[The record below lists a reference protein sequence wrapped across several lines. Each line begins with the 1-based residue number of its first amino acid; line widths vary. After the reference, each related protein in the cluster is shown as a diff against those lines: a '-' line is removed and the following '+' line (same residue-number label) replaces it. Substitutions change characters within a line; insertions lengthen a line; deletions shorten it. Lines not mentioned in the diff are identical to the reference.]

1 MRTPAIVLLLTL
13 LLAVPWRA
21 EAAPKR
27 PSGGPVVKQVALVG
41 NSALTRQQILSVMR
55 TKESGFLRKKRYR
68 ESTLETD
75 LVSVVALYRRHGFLD
90 ARAELQE
97 ARYSEDRA
105 QVWITVLVVEGAQT
119 VVKAV
124 EVAGNSRVTD
134 DALTRM
140 LAVKVGRPLDESLL
154 GEDKYAMYTY
164 YADRGF
170 VFASVAHK
178 LDNPGGEATVTYII
192 NEGEPAGIA
201 TVEVRGSSRVSPRV
215 VKREVTLEPGDVFSR
230 TKVLDSQQRLYDT
243 GLFKDVAIEPSPSG
257 TDSGLV
263 DLVIR
268 VKERKVREASASLG
282 YGTRDE
288 ARLTLGWLHRN
299 LWNSGRQIEVRTILA
314 SRDFEKGLT
323 RKRGDASLTDRWL
336 FGLRLGGAISVF
348 VNETLEE
355 YSDEPGG
362 EYTLDRMGVDLSV
375 QRDLSRYSKLTLSYT
390 HEFVD
395 ISDLSWHVEDPDQ
408 LRISLGQEVN
418 RSLSLALEWDTRL
431 PFFDPRGGSL
441 TRAAARTSGGFFG
454 GDNSY
459 NKITLS
465 YGRYLAL
472 NRRTV
477 LAVGLKTG
485 HAEAFGKSASSGLPE
500 YERFYVGG
508 SSTIRGYDEREF
520 GPGNFFLVGNLE
532 LRYALVWKLVGA
544 AFFDAGNAWK
554 SIRDVRSADFD
565 LHVPGDEFAAR
576 RETDCKYSAGLGVG
590 IQTPVGPARVDYGI
604 KLKRGVLESGKRESI
619 GMVHI
624 TIGHPF

>member
-1 MRTPAIVLLLTL
+1 MRTPAIVVFLVLM
-13 LLAVPWRA
+13 LAVPWRG
-21 EAAPKR
+21 EGAPKR
-27 PSGGPVVKQVALVG
+27 PSGGPLVKQITLVG
-41 NSALTRQQILSVMR
+41 NSALTRQEILSVMR
-55 TKESGFLRKKRYR
+55 TRESGFLRKKHYR

-97 ARYSEDRA
+97 AHYSEDRDR
-105 QVWITVLVVEGAQT
+105 VWITLLVAEGRQT
-119 VVKAV
+119 VVRAV
-124 EVAGNSRVTD
+124 QVEGNSRVTG
-134 DALTRM
+134 DALIRL
-140 LAVKVGRPLDESLL
+140 LAVKAGRPLDESLL
-154 GEDKYAMYTY
+154 GEDKYTIYIY

-170 VFASVAHK
+170 VFASVTHK
-178 LDNPGGEATVTYII
+178 LDNPGGEATVTYLID
-192 NEGEPAGIA
+192 EGEPAGIS
-201 TVEVRGSSRVSPRV
+201 TVEVQGSTRVSPRV

-230 TKVLDSQQRLYDT
+230 KKVLDSQQRLYDT
-243 GLFKDVAIEPSPSG
+243 GLFKDVEIEPSPSG

-263 DLVIR
+263 DLVVR

-314 SRDFEKGLT
+314 SKDFSKGLT
-323 RKRGDASLTDRWL
+323 RKRGDVSLTDRWL

-348 VNETLEE
+348 ANQTLEE
-355 YSDEPGG
+355 YSEVPGG
-362 EYTLDRMGVDLSV
+362 EYTLDRVGVDLSI
-375 QRDLSRYSKLTLSYT
+375 QRDLSKSSKLTLSYT

-395 ISDLSWHVEDPDQ
+395 ISNLSWQVEDPDQ

-418 RSLSLALEWDTRL
+418 RSLSLLLERDARL

-441 TRAAARTSGGFFG
+441 TRAAARTSGGIFG

-459 NKITLS
+459 TKITLS
-465 YGRYLAL
+465 HARYLAL
-472 NRRTV
+472 NKRTV

-485 HAEAFGKSASSGLPE
+485 HAEAFGKSASDGVPE

-508 SSTIRGYDEREF
+508 SSTVRGYDEHEF
-520 GPGNFFLVGNLE
+520 GPGDFFLVGNLE
-532 LRYALVWKLVGA
+532 FRYALVWKLVGV
-544 AFFDAGNAWK
+544 AFLDAGNAWK
-554 SIRDVRSADFD
+554 SIRDVRRADFD
-565 LHVPGDEFAAR
+565 VHVPGDEFAAR
-576 RETDCKYSAGLGVG
+576 RETDCKYSGGFGVG

-604 KLKRGVLESGKRESI
+604 KLKRGVLESGKKESI

-624 TIGHPF
+624 TIGHAF